1 MHTNN
6 QKHKDIDGYISSFP
20 VEVREKLQMLRS
32 VIRSAAPD
40 ARETINYQIPTF
52 VLEGNLVHFAAYMKH
67 IGFYPTPSGIEAFKE
82 QLSPY
87 KQSKG
92 AVQFPLDQPLPF
104 DLLRKI
110 VEFRVM
116 ENLERAKKKKG

>member
-20 VEVREKLQMLRS
+20 VEVREKLQRLRS

-52 VLEGNLVHFAAYMKH
+52 VLEGNLVHFAAYKKH

>member
-52 VLEGNLVHFAAYMKH
+52 VLEGNLVHFAAYKKH